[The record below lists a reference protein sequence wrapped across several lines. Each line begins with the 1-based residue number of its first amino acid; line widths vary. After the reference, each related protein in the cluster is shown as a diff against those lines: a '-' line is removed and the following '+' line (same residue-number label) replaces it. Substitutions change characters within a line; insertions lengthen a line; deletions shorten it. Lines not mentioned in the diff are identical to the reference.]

1 MTSVS
6 QPKVS
11 LKAPVGV
18 FVVGVQY
25 LLDEGDGFVCVAIES
40 FHPGT
45 SPNIFG
51 QILMQNQLIVWD
63 RANNQ
68 LGIMPTNC
76 LTGKPL

>member
-1 MTSVS
+1 MSS
-6 QPKVS
+6 ISDPIVS
-11 LKAPVGV
+11 LKAPFGV
-18 FVVGVQY
+18 FVVVVQY

-40 FHPGT
+40 FHPRT

-51 QILMQNQLIVWD
+51 QILMQNQLIIWD

-68 LGIMPTNC
+68 LGVMPTNC